1 MNTFGSYFRTTTW
14 GESHGSAIGT
24 VIDGCPPGIDIKRED
39 IQDELSRRRPGQTV
53 FTSQRNEEDRVDIL
67 SGVFNGKTTGTPI
80 SLIIY
85 NKDIRSSDYE
95 KLKNI
100 PRPGQA
106 DFTYLKKYGI
116 RDYRG
121 SGRASGRETASRVA
135 AGAIAKKIL
144 FKEGIV
150 TVGFSAKIGEVGIRN
165 GSLITDYNISR
176 EEALKLRELIY
187 RSPVRCPEIETS
199 HKMEKTIQNISKE
212 EDSLGGIIEILSY
225 GVPPGLGSPV
235 FDKLDA
241 LIAHAVMSVG
251 AVKGVEI
258 GEGFEIASK
267 KGSTAND
274 VFEFKNGIVKPKTN
288 RAGGILGGISTGM
301 PIVVKAAVKPTPSI
315 QKTQQTVDFNG
326 KPVSLSVEG
335 RHDPCIVVRMVPVL
349 ENMLNLVLVDMLL
362 LQKALKGG
370 EKNE

>member
-187 RSPVRCPEIETS
+187 KSPVRCPEIETS

-274 VFEFKNGIVKPKTN
+274 VFEF
-288 RAGGILGGISTGM
+288 
-301 PIVVKAAVKPTPSI
+301 
-315 QKTQQTVDFNG
+315 
-326 KPVSLSVEG
+326 
-335 RHDPCIVVRMVPVL
+335 
-349 ENMLNLVLVDMLL
+349 
-362 LQKALKGG
+362 
-370 EKNE
+370 